1 MAQQEQQQGSQLADG
16 DQGFTGFNSRD
27 NAQTLKEGTLS
38 LSQNFRLNRGLAETR
53 KGLKRLTPGGLGLN
67 IPLRYVTQFKS
78 SAGVDYIIL
87 IAESGI
93 YYYNPANGS
102 KTGPISFPAGETI
115 LATDEVSAYQ
125 ASGNLY
131 ILRGLNKRPIIWT
144 GNSTTSVIASGTGL
158 MPAGIQGIYIGNRG
172 IIQSSSDEISVSHY
186 LDQTHWE
193 LMDVFKINDGS
204 NDSIVAIAP
213 WVLNEFV
220 VFMRNRMYYAST
232 GAGSYLDGATPVAA
246 DSYVK
251 VLATDIGCV
260 ARGSVAQA
268 AGGMIFLSDGGVYM
282 LTPQAATTPEGMR
295 AGVMGEPLSAPIDD
309 IIQRINQTY
318 VSKAVGIYFNNR
330 YYLSIPLDGSTV
342 NNAVII
348 FNFVNKQW
356 ESIDTHTAGMDV
368 SFMVTGLF
376 DGKRRLFYVDKD
388 YGIYLAE
395 ELLDGD
401 QYDDSTL
408 NNSLPVYLPFQLY
421 NPLDNSAFTRFPIDS
436 KLITRSFNYGFSE
449 DKRYSQ
455 VEIDIRANSS
465 AQIKTSIITENPDSE
480 TVLDTYG
487 SPDLQYSTRD
497 LPIRKV
503 ASSCLIKVQAFNNQA
518 SVRSVFVTGVRTGN
532 NIRSTK

>member
-16 DQGFTGFNSRD
+16 DRGFTGFNSRD
-27 NAQTLKEGTLS
+27 NPQTLPEGTLS
-38 LSQNFRLNRGLAETR
+38 LCQNLRLNRGIAETR

-67 IPLRYVTQFKS
+67 VPLRYVTQFKN
-78 SAGVDYIIL
+78 SANIDFIVL
-87 IAESGI
+87 IAQTGL
-93 YYYNPANGS
+93 YYYNPTTGS
-102 KTGPISFPAGETI
+102 KIGPVVFPNSEAI
-115 LATDEVSAYQ
+115 LSTDEVGAYQ

-131 ILRGLNKRPIIWT
+131 ILRGLNKRPLIWD
-144 GNSTTSVIASGTGL
+144 GTSVTVAPSAGVHF
-158 MPAGIQGIYIGNRG
+158 MPNGIQGIYVGNRG
-172 IIQSSSDEISVSHY
+172 IVQSNYDEVSVSHY
-186 LDQTHWE
+186 LDQTHFE

-204 NDSIVAIAP
+204 NDSIIAIAP

-220 VFMRNRMYYAST
+220 VFMRNRLYYASA
-232 GAGSYLDGATPVAA
+232 GAGAYNDGATPVAA

-268 AGGMIFLSDGGVYM
+268 AGGMIFLSDGGVYV

-309 IIQRINQTY
+309 IIQRINQNY
-318 VSKAVGIYFNNR
+318 VSKATGIYFNNR
-330 YYLSIPLDGSTV
+330 YYLSIPIDGSTV

-356 ESIDTHTAGMDV
+356 ESIDTFKAGMDV
-368 SFMVTGLF
+368 SFMVTGLYN
-376 DGKRRLFYVDKD
+376 GKRRLFFIDKD
-388 YGIYLAE
+388 YGIYLSE

-401 QYDDSTL
+401 HYDDSTL
-408 NNSLPVYLPFQLY
+408 NNTLPLYIPFQLFD
-421 NPLDNSAFTRFPIDS
+421 PLDNSAFTRFPIES

-455 VEIDIRANSS
+455 VEVDMETYPST
-465 AQIKTSIITENPDSE
+465 QVKTSIIAESPDSE
-480 TVLDTYG
+480 TVLENYG
-487 SPDLQYSTRD
+487 SPVQKYSTRD

-503 ASSCLIKVQAFNNQA
+503 ASSCLIKVETFNNQA

>member
-1 MAQQEQQQGSQLADG
+1 MVDG

-27 NAQTLKEGTLS
+27 NAQALKQGTLS
-38 LSQNFRLNRGLAETR
+38 LCQNFRLNRGLAETR
-53 KGLKRLTPGGLGLN
+53 KGLKRLTPGGLGQN
-67 IPLRYVTQFKS
+67 VPLRYVTQFKTS
-78 SAGVDYIIL
+78 TGIDYIIL
-87 IAESGI
+87 IARLGL
-93 YYYNPANGS
+93 YYYNPVTGS
-102 KTGPISFPAGETI
+102 KTGPILFPAGEI
-115 LATDEVSAYQ
+115 VATNDEIGAYQ

-131 ILRGLNKRPIIWT
+131 ILRGLTKRPIVWA
-144 GNSTTSVIASGTGL
+144 GGSTTLLMDSSTGG
-158 MPAGIQGIYIGNRG
+158 MPNGIQGIYIGNRG
-172 IIQSSSDEISVSHY
+172 IIQSASDEISVSHY
-186 LDQTHWE
+186 LDQTHFE

-232 GAGSYLDGATPVAA
+232 GAGSYLDGANPVAA

-268 AGGMIFLSDGGVYM
+268 AGGMMFLSDGGVYM

-295 AGVMGEPLSAPIDD
+295 AGVMGEPLSAPVDD

-330 YYLSIPLDGSTV
+330 YYLSIPIDGSTV
-342 NNAVII
+342 NNAVLI

-356 ESIDTHTAGMDV
+356 ESIDTHKVGMDI
-368 SFMVTGLF
+368 SFMVTGLYN
-376 DGKRRLFYVDKD
+376 GKRRLFYVDKD

-401 QYDDSTL
+401 QYDDTTL
-408 NNSLPVYLPFQLY
+408 NNTLPVYLPFPLY
-421 NPLDNSAFTRFPIDS
+421 DPLDNNAFTRFPIDS
-436 KLITRSFNYGFSE
+436 KLITRSYNYGFSE

-455 VEIDIRANSS
+455 VEIDLHTHAA
-465 AQIKTSIITENPDSE
+465 AQIKTTIVAENPDSE
-480 TVLDTYG
+480 TVLDLYG

-503 ASSCLIKVQAFNNQA
+503 ASSCLIKVETFNNQA